1 MNLAVKAIL
10 FNALLFPGW
19 GEIYLKKYIKGFWI
33 IIAFL
38 SGIVS
43 IVWSIMQAAMDI
55 LKTTPVKKGAVTLG
69 IVIDVV
75 MKAIKSL
82 DFYFL
87 IFILILMVLLWILSI
102 IDAYLLG
109 KEAMAKINTDADQ
122 QSASPPV

>member
-1 MNLAVKAIL
+1 MNLATKAIL

-19 GEIYLKKYIKGFWI
+19 GEIYLKKYLKGFWI

-43 IVWSIMQAAMDI
+43 IVWSITQAAMDI
-55 LKTTPVKKGAVTLG
+55 LKVAPVKKGTVTAG
-69 IVIDVV
+69 IVIEVA

>member
-1 MNLAVKAIL
+1 MNLATKAIL

-19 GEIYLKKYIKGFWI
+19 GEIYLKKYLKGFWI

-43 IVWSIMQAAMDI
+43 IVWSIIQAAMDI
-55 LKTTPVKKGAVTLG
+55 LKAAPVKKGTVTAG
-69 IVIDVV
+69 IVIEVA